1 MYHDTANL
9 IIAAKAQVYSLID
22 FNFDCSNII
31 LRQRQHYNL
40 KKRRVINLVE
50 QRSGA

>member
-22 FNFDCSNII
+22 FNFFNYVT
-31 LRQRQHYNL
+31 LQLTY
-40 KKRRVINLVE
+40 
-50 QRSGA
+50 